1 MVPIRVSNEGGEAMS
16 KDNLLEAMIAR
27 IKSDKK
33 PTDKKQK
40 IAEAAVQLFAE
51 KGYANTSTS
60 EIAKRAGVAEG
71 TIFRH
76 YGTKENLLLSILLPF
91 LKESL
96 PGMAESV
103 FREISSK
110 GMDSFED
117 FFRALLKNRYQF
129 FKENREIFQVFI
141 KELLYNEDFRNEIVP
156 HFTENVFQRI
166 RQTIVHFQQKGEI
179 VDLPSLPLARTLFTF
194 VFSFFVSRFVLMP
207 ENAFLDDETELEN
220 FVQIVLH
227 GIKKGN

>member
-1 MVPIRVSNEGGEAMS
+1 MS
-16 KDNLLEAMIAR
+16 KDNLLEALIAR
-27 IKSDKK
+27 LQSDKK

-96 PGMAESV
+96 PGMSESV
-103 FREISSK
+103 FREISSQ
-110 GMDSFED
+110 GMDSLED

-141 KELLYNEDFRNEIVP
+141 KELLYNENFRNEIVP

-166 RQTIVHFQQKGEI
+166 RQTIVHFQERGEI
-179 VDLPSLPLARTLFTF
+179 RDLPAQSLARTIFTF

>member
-1 MVPIRVSNEGGEAMS
+1 MPIRVSNEGGEAIS

-76 YGTKENLLLSILLPF
+76 YGTKENLLLSLLLPF

-117 FFRALLKNRYQF
+117 FFRALVKNRYQF
-129 FKENREIFQVFI
+129 CKDNQEIFRVLV
-141 KELLYNEDFRNEIVP
+141 KELMYNEEIRNEIVP
-156 HFTENVFQRI
+156 YFSENVFQRI
-166 RQTIVHFQQKGEI
+166 HQTIVHFQERGEI
-179 VDLPSLPLARTLFTF
+179 VELPSLPLARTLFTF

>member
-1 MVPIRVSNEGGEAMS
+1 MS
-16 KDNLLEAMIAR
+16 KDNLLEALIAR

-103 FREISSK
+103 FREISSQ
-110 GMDSFED
+110 GMDSLED

-141 KELLYNEDFRNEIVP
+141 KELLYNENFRNEIVP

-166 RQTIVHFQQKGEI
+166 RQTIVHFQERGEI
-179 VDLPSLPLARTLFTF
+179 RDLPAQSLARTIFTF

>member
-1 MVPIRVSNEGGEAMS
+1 MS
-16 KDNLLEAMIAR
+16 KDNLLEALIAR

-91 LKESL
+91 LKDSL
-96 PGMAESV
+96 PSMAESLFQEV
-103 FREISSK
+103 SSQ

-117 FFRALLKNRYQF
+117 FFRALVKNRYRF
-129 FKENREIFQVFI
+129 FKENREIFQVLV
-141 KELLYNEDFRNEIVP
+141 KEILYNEEFRNEIVP
-156 HFTENVFQRI
+156 YLTENIFGRI
-166 RQTIVHFQQKGEI
+166 RQTIVHFQERGEI
-179 VDLPSLPLARTLFTF
+179 RDLPAQSLARTIFTF

>member
-1 MVPIRVSNEGGEAMS
+1 MS

-27 IKSDKK
+27 LQSDKK

-103 FREISSK
+103 FREISSQ
-110 GMDSFED
+110 GMDSLED

-141 KELLYNEDFRNEIVP
+141 KELLYNENFRNEIVP

-166 RQTIVHFQQKGEI
+166 RQTIVHFQERGEI
-179 VDLPSLPLARTLFTF
+179 RDLPAQSLARTIFTF

>member
-1 MVPIRVSNEGGEAMS
+1 MS
-16 KDNLLEAMIAR
+16 KDNLLEALIAR

-76 YGTKENLLLSILLPF
+76 YGTKENLLLSLLLPF

-103 FREISSK
+103 FREISSQ

-117 FFRALLKNRYQF
+117 FFRALVKNRYQF
-129 FKENREIFQVFI
+129 CKDNQEIFRVLV
-141 KELLYNEDFRNEIVP
+141 KELMYNEEIRNEIVP
-156 HFTENVFQRI
+156 YFTENVFQRI
-166 RQTIVHFQQKGEI
+166 RQTIVHFQERGEI
-179 VDLPSLPLARTLFTF
+179 VELPSLPLARTLFTF

-207 ENAFLDDETELEN
+207 ENAFLDDETEMEN